1 MPPRFR
7 SRRPAEPH
15 DCQGREAAT
24 RVRIEPEQLQAM
36 HSRNVMVNAAK
47 VLDLLNP
54 AGMWRYIDQG
64 TEPMPQV
71 NGNTEDLDP
80 LTGCEPVTAPQA
92 RQRPAS

>member
-1 MPPRFR
+1 MPPGFR

-15 DCQGREAAT
+15 DCQWREAAT

-36 HSRNVMVNAAK
+36 HSRTVMVNAAK

-54 AGMWRYIDQG
+54 AGMWRSIDRG

-71 NGNTEDLDP
+71 NEDLDP